1 MDGHCNYTYKAHP
14 VGHLSRS
21 SSQAVNIPVSIA
33 YFRHLSPHRLTM
45 GFLKI
50 AAVTLAL
57 CSAVSQASVLPR
69 APAIVETDFDVL
81 IVGGGPAGLSAL
93 SGVSRVRRTALLLDG
108 GEYRNGETRH
118 MHDVI
123 GNDGEFNHTLA
134 VYQV

>member
-1 MDGHCNYTYKAHP
+1 MKI
-14 VGHLSRS
+14 S
-21 SSQAVNIPVSIA
+21 VSIA
-33 YFRHLSPHRLTM
+33 YHRPISPHRLTM

-69 APAIVETDFDVL
+69 APGIVETDFDVL

-108 GEYRNGETRH
+108 GQYRNGDTRH

-123 GNDGEFNHTLA
+123 GNDGKCPLLPQRHIKSNLMFPICRHCSRTIQR
-134 VYQV
+134 VSP